1 MSPILQ
7 KGSLEDIST
16 VNMLSL
22 EARGLLQN
30 PITGR
35 DLEEM
40 LVQEAG
46 RLDELE
52 QVWRTL
58 QGEVMEDMKSLCAKL

>member
-1 MSPILQ
+1 MPPILQ
-7 KGSLEDIST
+7 KGSLEVIST
-16 VNMLSL
+16 VNMLSS

>member
-1 MSPILQ
+1 M
-7 KGSLEDIST
+7 
-16 VNMLSL
+16 NMLSL
-22 EARGLLQN
+22 ETRGLLQN

-46 RLDELE
+46 MLDELE

>member
-1 MSPILQ
+1 M
-7 KGSLEDIST
+7 
-16 VNMLSL
+16 NMLSL

-46 RLDELE
+46 MLDELE

>member
-52 QVWRTL
+52 QVWRT
-58 QGEVMEDMKSLCAKL
+58 

>member
-1 MSPILQ
+1 M
-7 KGSLEDIST
+7 
-16 VNMLSL
+16 NMLSS

-46 RLDELE
+46 MLDELE

>member
-1 MSPILQ
+1 
-7 KGSLEDIST
+7 
-16 VNMLSL
+16 MLSL

-46 RLDELE
+46 MSDELE

-58 QGEVMEDMKSLCAKL
+58 QGEEMEDMKSLCARL

>member
-1 MSPILQ
+1 
-7 KGSLEDIST
+7 
-16 VNMLSL
+16 MLSL

-52 QVWRTL
+52 QVWRTS